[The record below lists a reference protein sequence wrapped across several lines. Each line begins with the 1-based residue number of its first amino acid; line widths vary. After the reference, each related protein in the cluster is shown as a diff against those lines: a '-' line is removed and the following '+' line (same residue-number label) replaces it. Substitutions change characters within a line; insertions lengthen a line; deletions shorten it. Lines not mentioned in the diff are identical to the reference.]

1 MRKVFS
7 QKFLG
12 MSPAIPGPPT
22 THLHF
27 GSCTRWHYE
36 QTKVSALVKLL
47 FCLSL
52 FPSGPAF
59 PNIPQQMF
67 SFVWR
72 GAGDAGEEAL
82 GNKWKPKGSTAHGD
96 GTEGKTLS
104 SYPSILAL
112 TPSLFS
118 LLSSALV
125 NLFQDRCCYM
135 NGNGF
140 TALPASNRK
149 LTLSLTIHWSERI
162 PVYDRKQ
169 AFC

>member
-67 SFVWR
+67 SFV
-72 GAGDAGEEAL
+72 
-82 GNKWKPKGSTAHGD
+82 
-96 GTEGKTLS
+96 
-104 SYPSILAL
+104 
-112 TPSLFS
+112 
-118 LLSSALV
+118 
-125 NLFQDRCCYM
+125 
-135 NGNGF
+135 
-140 TALPASNRK
+140 
-149 LTLSLTIHWSERI
+149 
-162 PVYDRKQ
+162 
-169 AFC
+169 